1 MNKSFRTKK
10 RINNELIEKI
20 TIIGKKQPKC
30 NKTYFFRYKIRLIV
44 GKGALMVKEE
54 GKRRKGGRERLL
66 V

>member
-20 TIIGKKQPKC
+20 TIIEKKQPKC